1 MQALTEYSYNTFES
15 IKKYTDDGREYW
27 YARDLQGVLDYAKWS
42 TFTNVINK
50 AKQSC
55 ENSGANVLDH
65 FADVGKTIDMPK
77 GATRIIDDL
86 MLSRYAC
93 YLIVQNGDP
102 RKEIIAQGQ
111 SYFAVK
117 TREREIQE
125 QFDKLT
131 EEEKRL
137 AIRNELKNHNRSLAE
152 AARNAGVESHID
164 YAIFQNSGYQGL
176 YGGLDAKG
184 IHAKKNLKK
193 SQKILDHMGSTELA
207 ANLFRATQTDEKLRR
222 EEIKGK
228 EKANEAHY
236 EVGKKVRQT
245 IKELGGT
252 MPEDLETPKKSVKS
266 IEQEQQKK
274 FKK

>member
-1 MQALTEYSYNTFES
+1 MQELKEYSYNTFES

-27 YARDLQGVLDYAKWS
+27 YARDLKGVLDYAKWS

-50 AKQSC
+50 AKESC
-55 ENSGANVLDH
+55 ENSGISILDH
-65 FADVGKTIDMPK
+65 FADVGKK
-77 GATRIIDDL
+77 VELGSGAVREIDDL

-125 QFDKLT
+125 HFDELT
-131 EEEKRL
+131 EDEKRL

-164 YAIFQNSGYQGL
+164 YAVFQNSGYQGL

-193 SQKILDHMGSTELA
+193 SQKILYHMGSTELA

-266 IEQEQQKK
+266 IEREQQNKLKK
-274 FKK
+274 